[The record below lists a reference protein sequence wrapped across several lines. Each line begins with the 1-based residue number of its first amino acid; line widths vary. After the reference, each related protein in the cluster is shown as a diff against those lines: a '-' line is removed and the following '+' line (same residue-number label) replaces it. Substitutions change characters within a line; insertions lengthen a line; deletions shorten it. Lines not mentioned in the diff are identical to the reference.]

1 MIQTLSKVF
10 NLNIDHNQIQLQVNN
25 EYLDSE
31 KKITELKKKVEET
44 EMSNKEFFQRC
55 RDKED
60 EYLQKISELEK
71 KLTLFDKADVINLQK
86 QNEDYEIHIA
96 SLNKTLQNLKLKQTQ
111 DYDKFNC
118 LIDEMSNLRENLEFE
133 LDSTQKMKTQ
143 LIELKKIKKKKNKL
157 NPKVELV
164 KKYTDVKN
172 YRNTENSN
180 DDEKDNRTMKD
191 PNQNAKKRLSMRK

>member
-44 EMSNKEFFQRC
+44 EISNKEFYQKC
-55 RDKED
+55 KDKED
-60 EYLQKISELEK
+60 EYIQKISELEK
-71 KLTLFDKADVINLQK
+71 KLTLFDKADVFNLQK
-86 QNEDYEIHIA
+86 QNEDYEIQIA

-111 DYDKFNC
+111 DYDKFDC
-118 LIDEMSNLRENLEFE
+118 LFDELGNLRENLECE
-133 LDSTQKMKTQ
+133 LDLTQKMKTQ
-143 LIELKKIKKKKNKL
+143 LIELKKIKKKKNKS

-172 YRNTENSN
+172 YKNTEQTY
-180 DDEKDNRTMKD
+180 DDEKDNKTIRD
-191 PNQNAKKRLSMRK
+191 PSQNAKKRGSNRK